1 LWGTLVAGLVTTSL
15 GALLWFAPTR
25 LVRRRVALGHVA
37 GNGLN
42 VRSGSSD
49 LWIRDP

>member
-25 LVRRRVALGHVA
+25 LVRRRVALGHV
-37 GNGLN
+37 GNA
-42 VRSGSSD
+42 RPGSSD